1 MSGAYL
7 VDVYLLEIRLFAK
20 EVEGDKS
27 LIASIAAPM
36 SISSRTAITS
46 WGVAIRSINRSIKRN
61 LMASHRGLLRR
72 IILGMSDRGLEICM
86 VA

>member
-7 VDVYLLEIRLFAK
+7 VDVYLFEIRLFAK

-27 LIASIAAPM
+27 LVASIAAPM
-36 SISSRTAITS
+36 SISSSTATNS

-72 IILGMSDRGLEICM
+72 IILGMSDRGWEICM

>member
-7 VDVYLLEIRLFAK
+7 VDVYLFEVCLLAK

-36 SISSRTAITS
+36 SISSSTAATS
-46 WGVAIRSINRSIKRN
+46 WGVAIRRISRSIKRN
-61 LMASHRGLLRR
+61 LMASHSGLLRR
-72 IILGMSDRGLEICM
+72 IILGMSSRGLEICM